1 MILYL
6 FIILTLYNVMRI
18 KIIYF
23 TFIYISIFFNMNVF
37 SKTDIKPSSVLKTQ
51 LIQPEYLK
59 FGDTI
64 SIVAPSG
71 VLNNFDNKIT
81 KAINIFESWGL
92 NVVLGNHIYDRY
104 GHFAG
109 TDKNREK
116 DFQKALDNE
125 NIKAIWCARG
135 GYGAVRIIDKLNF
148 DSYLKNPK
156 WIIGFSDITV
166 IHNKLNL
173 FNSESI
179 HAMMITGFE
188 DIDQNNDSLSILKNV
203 LFGDNLSYSIAPNKN
218 NKVGKSDGI
227 IVGGNLT
234 LIQSTIG
241 SKTELKVKD
250 KILFIEEV
258 GEYAYRIDRML
269 HSLKRAGY
277 FENCNGLIVGQISNI
292 KENATDFGRSIDE
305 LILDILDEY
314 NFPILFNFPAGH
326 EKTNYPIILGRKIML
341 NVSKSNSKVTFY
353 D

>member
-1 MILYL
+1 MK
-6 FIILTLYNVMRI
+6 I

-23 TFIYISIFFNMNVF
+23 TFIYISIISNMNVF
-37 SKTDIKPSSVLKTQ
+37 SQLDIKSSNVLKTQ

-59 FGDTI
+59 SGDTI

-81 KAINIFESWGL
+81 KAINIFKSWGL
-92 NVVLGNHIYDRY
+92 NVVIGNHIFDKN

-116 DFQKALDNE
+116 DFQKALDNK

-135 GYGAVRIIDKLNF
+135 GYGAVRIIDNLNF

-173 FNSESI
+173 LNSESI
-179 HAMMITGFE
+179 HAMMITGFD
-188 DIDQNNDSLSILKNV
+188 DIDQNNDSLSKLKNV
-203 LFGDNLSYSIAPNKN
+203 LFGDNLSYSINSNKN
-218 NKVGKSDGI
+218 NKTGKSEGI
-227 IVGGNLT
+227 LVGGNLT

-241 SKTELKVKD
+241 SKTELKIKD
-250 KILFIEEV
+250 KILFIEEI
-258 GEYAYRIDRML
+258 GEYAYHIDRML
-269 HSLKRAGY
+269 YSLKRADY
-277 FENCNGLIVGQISNI
+277 FENCKGLIVGQISDVKKNT
-292 KENATDFGRSIDE
+292 TDFGRSINE
-305 LILDILDEY
+305 IILDILDEY
-314 NFPILFNFPAGH
+314 NFPILFDFPAGH
-326 EKTNYPIILGRKIML
+326 EKTNFPIILGRKVIL
-341 NVSKSNSKVTFY
+341 DVSKSDSKVIFY

>member
-1 MILYL
+1 
-6 FIILTLYNVMRI
+6 
-18 KIIYF
+18 
-23 TFIYISIFFNMNVF
+23 MNVF
-37 SKTDIKPSSVLKTQ
+37 SQTDIKSLNVLKTQ
-51 LIQPEYLK
+51 LIQPDYLK
-59 FGDTI
+59 SGDTI

-92 NVVLGNHIYDRY
+92 NVVLGKHIYDKN

-116 DFQKALDNE
+116 DFQKALDNK

-135 GYGAVRIIDKLNF
+135 GYGAVRIIDKLSFEN
-148 DSYLKNPK
+148 YLKNPK

-188 DIDQNNDSLSILKNV
+188 DIDQSIDSLSKLKNV
-203 LFGDNLSYSIAPNKN
+203 LFGNNLFYSIAPNKN
-218 NKVGKSDGI
+218 NKAGKSEGI

-241 SKTELKVKD
+241 SKTELKTKD
-250 KILFIEEV
+250 KILFIEEI
-258 GEYAYRIDRML
+258 GEYAYHIDRML
-269 HSLKRAGY
+269 YSLKRAGY
-277 FENCNGLIVGQISNI
+277 FDNCQGLIVGQMSDI
-292 KENATDFGRSIDE
+292 KKNTTDFGMSINE
-305 LILDILDEY
+305 LILDVLDEY
-314 NFPILFNFPAGH
+314 DFPILFDFPAGH
-326 EKTNYPIILGRKIML
+326 EKTNYPIILGRKIIL
-341 NVSKSNSKVTFY
+341 DVSKSESKVTFY

>member
-1 MILYL
+1 MK
-6 FIILTLYNVMRI
+6 I

-23 TFIYISIFFNMNVF
+23 TFIYISIISNMNVF
-37 SKTDIKPSSVLKTQ
+37 SQSDIKSSNVLKTQ

-59 FGDTI
+59 YGDTI

-71 VLNNFDNKIT
+71 VLNNFDNKII

-92 NVVLGNHIYDRY
+92 NVVLGKHIYDKN

-116 DFQKALDNE
+116 DFQKALDNK

-135 GYGAVRIIDKLNF
+135 GYGAVRIIDKLKF
-148 DSYLKNPK
+148 DSYLRNPK

-173 FNSESI
+173 YNSESI

-188 DIDQNNDSLSILKNV
+188 EIDQNNNSLSKLKSV
-203 LFGDNLSYSIAPNKN
+203 LFGDDLSYSIGPNKN
-218 NKVGKSDGI
+218 NKIGKSEGN

-234 LIQSTIG
+234 LLQSTIG
-241 SKTELKVKD
+241 SKTELKTKD

-258 GEYAYRIDRML
+258 GEYAYSIDRML
-269 HSLKRAGY
+269 YSLKRAGY
-277 FENCNGLIVGQISNI
+277 FDNCKGLIVGQISNV
-292 KENATDFGRSIDE
+292 KKNTTDFGMSINE
-305 LILDILDEY
+305 LILEVLDEY
-314 NFPILFNFPAGH
+314 DFPILFDFPAGH
-326 EKTNYPIILGRKIML
+326 EKTNYPIILGRKIKL
-341 NVSKSNSKVTFY
+341 DVTKSKSKVVFY
-353 D
+353 N

>member
-1 MILYL
+1 MK
-6 FIILTLYNVMRI
+6 I

-23 TFIYISIFFNMNVF
+23 TFIYISIISNMNVF
-37 SKTDIKPSSVLKTQ
+37 SQSDIKQSNVLKTQ

-59 FGDTI
+59 SGDTI

-81 KAINIFESWGL
+81 KAINIFKSWGL
-92 NVVLGNHIYDRY
+92 NVVLGNHIYDKN

-116 DFQKALDNE
+116 DFQKALDNK

-148 DSYLKNPK
+148 DNYLKNPK

-166 IHNKLNL
+166 IHNKLNFL
-173 FNSESI
+173 NSESI

-188 DIDQNNDSLSILKNV
+188 DIGQNNDSLSKLKNV
-203 LFGDNLSYSIAPNKN
+203 LFGDSLSYSITSNKN
-218 NKVGKSDGI
+218 NKTGKSEGI

-241 SKTELKVKD
+241 SKTELKMKD
-250 KILFIEEV
+250 KILFIEEI
-258 GEYAYRIDRML
+258 GEYAYHIDRML
-269 HSLKRAGY
+269 YSLKRAGY
-277 FENCNGLIVGQISNI
+277 FENCKGLIVGQISDVKKN
-292 KENATDFGRSIDE
+292 NTDFGRSINE
-305 LILDILDEY
+305 LILDVLDEY
-314 NFPILFNFPAGH
+314 NFPILFDFPAGH
-326 EKTNYPIILGRKIML
+326 EKTNFPIILGRKVIL
-341 NVSKSNSKVTFY
+341 EVSKSDSKVIFY
-353 D
+353 N

>member
-1 MILYL
+1 MK
-6 FIILTLYNVMRI
+6 I

-23 TFIYISIFFNMNVF
+23 TFIYISIISNMNVF
-37 SKTDIKPSSVLKTQ
+37 SQSDIKSSNVLKTQ

-59 FGDTI
+59 SGDTI

-81 KAINIFESWGL
+81 KAINIFKSWGL
-92 NVVLGNHIYDRY
+92 NVVIGNHIFDKN

-116 DFQKALDNE
+116 DFQKALDNK

-135 GYGAVRIIDKLNF
+135 GYGAVRIIDNLNF

-173 FNSESI
+173 LNSESI
-179 HAMMITGFE
+179 HAMMITGFD
-188 DIDQNNDSLSILKNV
+188 DIDQNNDSLSKLKNV
-203 LFGDNLSYSIAPNKN
+203 LFGDNLSYSINSNKK
-218 NKVGKSDGI
+218 NKTGKSEGI
-227 IVGGNLT
+227 LVGGNLT

-241 SKTELKVKD
+241 SKTELKMKD
-250 KILFIEEV
+250 KILFIEEI
-258 GEYAYRIDRML
+258 GEYAYHIDRML
-269 HSLKRAGY
+269 HSLKRADY
-277 FENCNGLIVGQISNI
+277 FENCKGLIVGQISDVKKNT
-292 KENATDFGRSIDE
+292 TDFGRSINE
-305 LILDILDEY
+305 IILDILDEY
-314 NFPILFNFPAGH
+314 NFPILFDFPAGH
-326 EKTNYPIILGRKIML
+326 EKTNFPIILGRKVIL
-341 NVSKSNSKVTFY
+341 DVSKSKSKVIFY